1 MWQIIISGDYKRGVL
16 VISKFVRETAFGG
29 YKEVQ
34 GGHSDP
40 ACSHVILTAKEYD
53 DLLQKMSQAEQRA
66 RDERYKADNEK
77 RESYNREHRTI
88 QETSQ
93 RTEALKTALEK
104 EQEKSAYLDGL
115 NKNLLRMSRERA
127 NADRKLKP
135 KKEHT
140 GYVVVSSGEKELSY
154 KDGGRY
160 LKKKMLWE
168 TVIQSPYSVDFTEQ
182 QARQQ
187 ITQELL
193 QKDATGM
200 NLIGQIGIDY
210 IYGKGYGSLL
220 HEREYSQEPDQF
232 NVMLKLRFR
241 ENFRAGY
248 WEVVFFHTKPLGIV
262 PKDMRV
268 N

>member
-1 MWQIIISGDYKRGVL
+1 
-16 VISKFVRETAFGG
+16 
-29 YKEVQ
+29 
-34 GGHSDP
+34 
-40 ACSHVILTAKEYD
+40 
-53 DLLQKMSQAEQRA
+53 
-66 RDERYKADNEK
+66 
-77 RESYNREHRTI
+77 
-88 QETSQ
+88 
-93 RTEALKTALEK
+93 
-104 EQEKSAYLDGL
+104 
-115 NKNLLRMSRERA
+115 
-127 NADRKLKP
+127 
-135 KKEHT
+135 
-140 GYVVVSSGEKELSY
+140 
-154 KDGGRY
+154 
-160 LKKKMLWE
+160 MLWE

-193 QKDATGM
+193 QKDATGI

-232 NVMLKLRFR
+232 NVMLKIRFR
-241 ENFRAGY
+241 ENFLAGY